1 MLKKIREYVKDTTIP
16 LQKRC
21 FFLTSITVGITLG
34 IIWIWDIFIGESIEK
49 LAVLGAGVGLMFLL
63 VTFSMKFDKIELGGI
78 LISIG
83 VIVFVLPVEYFTG
96 GGIYGCTPIWFA
108 FAFLYLGLNTKGIVR
123 RVIIILLFACAVL
136 CYLGSYFHPEW
147 VTVHGD
153 KIAHLDSIASVAGV
167 GATLYLTVSFLMD
180 IYNNERKIAD
190 KQKEEIEEL
199 NAAQNRFFSSM
210 SHEIRTPIN
219 TIIGLNEMTLR
230 ENASDEI
237 NENSMNIQAASKMLL
252 HLINDILDMSKFE
265 SGQMHLNEAAY
276 HTGDMLSDIVGM
288 LWLRAQQK
296 GLEFHINV
304 AQDLPEE
311 LLGDE
316 VRIKQ
321 ILINVLNN
329 AIKYTSEGS
338 VTLSIQ
344 CEHLENNKI
353 NVVYSV
359 SDTGMGIKKES
370 MPYLF
375 TAFKRVD
382 EEKNRYIE
390 GTGLGLSIVKQ
401 FVDLMGGKITV
412 NSVYKKGST
421 FMIEIP
427 QKVISEEV
435 IGDVDLER
443 RHLLNKPNEYHQ
455 TFEAPNAKV
464 LVVDDTAAN
473 LLVVEKLLRS
483 TKVQLTMVG
492 SGAEALQKTLETP
505 FQVIFMDHMM
515 PEMDGIEC
523 MHLIR
528 EQIGGL
534 CKDAKIVALTA
545 NAGGD
550 TGNLYAREGFDG
562 YLIKPVNGAT
572 LESELFRLLPRDQIT
587 LIGSQDEILEESM
600 SWIMEHRKK
609 MPVVITTESVADLP
623 KELIDRYRIPVL
635 PHMVATSSGI
645 FRDGLEIETLS
656 LLAYMEDNKAT
667 VKTLAPD
674 VSTHESFFAEQL
686 TYANNVIHISISS
699 QLTNSGCPMAIEASK
714 AFDNVTVIDSGH
726 LSSGQGLMV
735 LEACRMAEEGK
746 SVDEIV
752 ARIELIRDH
761 IFTSFI
767 VDSLDYLARS
777 KQISAR
783 IASVTNAFM
792 IRPVLA
798 LKKGKMVVGNIY
810 LGARQRAWNRY
821 ISSILDHRSNIDHR
835 VLFVTY
841 VGMTQ
846 ADLHEVEEAIHKR
859 AQFDHIYFQKAS
871 PAIAVNCGP
880 GTFGLLYMTLTGPER
895 SERV

>member
-1 MLKKIREYVKDTTIP
+1 MLKKIREYIKDTTIP

-21 FFLTSITVGITLG
+21 FFLTSITVGITLAV
-34 IIWIWDIFIGESIEK
+34 ILIWDIFIGESIEK
-49 LAVLGAGVGLMFLL
+49 LAVLAMGVLLMFLI
-63 VTFSMKFDKIELGGI
+63 VIFSMKFDKIQVGGI
-78 LISIG
+78 LISLG
-83 VIVFVLPVEYFTG
+83 VILFVLPVEYFTG

-108 FAFLYLGLNTKGIVR
+108 FAFLYLGLNTQGITR
-123 RVIIILLFACAVL
+123 RIVIVMLFSSAVL

-147 VTVHGD
+147 LTIHGD

-167 GATLYLTVSFLMD
+167 GATLYLTVSFLME
-180 IYNNERKIAD
+180 IYNNERRIAD
-190 KQKEEIEEL
+190 KRKEEIEEL

-237 NENSMNIQAASKMLL
+237 NENSMNIQAASKILL

-265 SGQMHLNEAAY
+265 SGQMRLNEAAY
-276 HTGDMLSDIVGM
+276 HAGDMLSDIVGM

-311 LLGDE
+311 LYGDE

-344 CEHLENNKI
+344 CEHLANNKV

-427 QKVISEEV
+427 QKVISDEV

-443 RHLLNKPNEYHQ
+443 RHQMNRVSDYHQ

-483 TKVQLTMVG
+483 TKVQLTTAE

-505 FQVIFMDHMM
+505 FQVIFMDHLM

-562 YLIKPVNGAT
+562 YLIKPVTGVT
-572 LESELFRLLPRDQIT
+572 LESELFRLLPRDMIS
-587 LIGSQDEILEESM
+587 LLGSQDEILEESM

-609 MPVVITTESVADLP
+609 TPVVITTESVADLP

-674 VSTHESFFAEQL
+674 VATHESFFAEQL

-699 QLTNSGCPMAIEASK
+699 QLTHSGCPMAIEAAK
-714 AFDNVTVIDSGH
+714 AFDNVTVIDSSH

-746 SVDEIV
+746 TVDEIV
-752 ARIELIRDH
+752 ERLEVIRDH
-761 IFTSFI
+761 VFTSFI

-777 KQISAR
+777 RQISAR

-810 LGARQRAWNRY
+810 LGARQRAWNHY
-821 ISSILDHRSNIDHR
+821 ISSILDRRSNIDHR

-841 VGMTQ
+841 VGLTQ
-846 ADLHEVEEAIHKR
+846 ADLHEIEEAIHKR
-859 AQFDHIYFQKAS
+859 AQFEHIYFQKAS

-880 GTFGLLYMTLTGPER
+880 GTFGLLYMTQTGLER
-895 SERV
+895 SERA

>member
-1 MLKKIREYVKDTTIP
+1 MLKKIKDYVNDTTIP

-21 FFLTSITVGITLG
+21 FFLTSITVMVTLG
-34 IIWIWDIFIGESIEK
+34 IIFIWDIFIGESVEK
-49 LAVLGAGVGLMFLL
+49 LAVLGGGVVLMFFI
-63 VTFSMKFDKIELGGI
+63 VTFSMKYDKIVLGGI

-108 FAFLYLGLNTKGIVR
+108 FAFLYLGLNTNGIMR
-123 RVIIILLFACAVL
+123 RVIIVLLFVCAVL

-147 VTVHGD
+147 LTRHGD

-167 GATLYLTVSFLMD
+167 GATLYLTVTFLMD
-180 IYNNERKIAD
+180 IYNNERQIAD
-190 KQKEEIEEL
+190 RRKEEIEEL

-252 HLINDILDMSKFE
+252 HLINDILDMSKIE

-296 GLEFHINV
+296 GLAFHINV

-311 LLGDE
+311 LFGDE

-329 AIKYTSEGS
+329 AIKYTAEGS

-344 CEHLENNKI
+344 CEQLSNGRV

-359 SDTGMGIKKES
+359 RDTGMGIKKEN

-427 QKVISEEV
+427 QKVVSDQVLGE
-435 IGDVDLER
+435 VDLER
-443 RHLLNKPNEYHQ
+443 RHKLNQPSEYHH

-483 TKVQLTMVG
+483 TKVQLTMVS
-492 SGAEALQKTLETP
+492 SGAEALQKTLEIP

-523 MHLIR
+523 QHRIR

-534 CKDAKIVALTA
+534 CKDSKIVALTA

-550 TGNLYAREGFDG
+550 SGNLYQREGFDG
-562 YLIKPVNGAT
+562 YLVKPVSGQK
-572 LESELFRLLPRDQIT
+572 LESELYRLLPKDLIT
-587 LIGSQDEILEESM
+587 LIGSQDEILQESM
-600 SWIMEHRKK
+600 SWIMDHRKK
-609 MPVVITTESVADLP
+609 TPVVITTESVADLP
-623 KELIDRYRIPVL
+623 KELVDRYRIPVL
-635 PHMVATSSGI
+635 PHMVGTSSGI

-656 LLAYMEDNKAT
+656 LLAYMEDSRAKVNT
-667 VKTLAPD
+667 IAPD
-674 VSTHESFFAEQL
+674 VSAHESFFAEQL

-699 QLTNSGCPMAIEASK
+699 QMMHSGCPMAIEAAK

-746 SVDEIV
+746 NVEEIV
-752 ARIELIRDH
+752 AHLEMIREH
-761 IFTSFI
+761 VFTSFI

-777 KQISAR
+777 RQISTR
-783 IASVTNAFM
+783 TASVTNAFM

-798 LKKGKMVVGNIY
+798 LKKGKMVVRNIY
-810 LGARQRAWNRY
+810 LGARKHAWSRY
-821 ISSILDHRSNIDHR
+821 ISSILDHRSNIDR
-835 VLFVTY
+835 RLLFVTY
-841 VGMTQ
+841 VGLTQ
-846 ADLHEVEEAIHKR
+846 ADLHEIEEAIQKR
-859 AQFDHIYFQKAS
+859 AKFEQIYFQKAS

-880 GTFGLLYMTLTGPER
+880 GTFGLLYMTVTG
-895 SERV
+895 S

>member
-21 FFLTSITVGITLG
+21 FFLTSITVGITLAV
-34 IIWIWDIFIGESIEK
+34 ILIWDIFIGESIEK
-49 LAVLGAGVGLMFLL
+49 LAVLAMGVLLMFLI
-63 VTFSMKFDKIELGGI
+63 VIFSMKFDKIQVGGI
-78 LISIG
+78 LISLG
-83 VIVFVLPVEYFTG
+83 VILFVLPVEYFTG

-108 FAFLYLGLNTKGIVR
+108 FAFLYLGLNTQGIAR
-123 RVIIILLFACAVL
+123 RIIIVMLFSSAVL

-147 VTVHGD
+147 LTIHGD

-167 GATLYLTVSFLMD
+167 GATLYLTVSFLME
-180 IYNNERKIAD
+180 IYNNERRIAD
-190 KQKEEIEEL
+190 KRKEEIEEL

-237 NENSMNIQAASKMLL
+237 NENSMNIQAASKILL

-265 SGQMHLNEAAY
+265 SGQMRLNEAAY
-276 HTGDMLSDIVGM
+276 HAGDMLSDIVGM

-311 LLGDE
+311 LYGDE

-344 CEHLENNKI
+344 CEHLANNKV

-427 QKVISEEV
+427 QKVISDEV

-443 RHLLNKPNEYHQ
+443 RHQMNRVSDYHQ

-483 TKVQLTMVG
+483 TKVQLTTAE
-492 SGAEALQKTLETP
+492 SGAEALQKTLETA
-505 FQVIFMDHMM
+505 FQVIFMDHLM

-528 EQIGGL
+528 EQVGGL

-562 YLIKPVNGAT
+562 YLIKPVTGVT
-572 LESELFRLLPRDQIT
+572 LESELFRLLPRDMIS
-587 LIGSQDEILEESM
+587 LLGSQDEILEESM

-609 MPVVITTESVADLP
+609 TPVVITTESVADLP

-674 VSTHESFFAEQL
+674 VATHESFFAEQL

-699 QLTNSGCPMAIEASK
+699 QLTHSGCPMAIEAAK
-714 AFDNVTVIDSGH
+714 AFDNVTVIDSSH

-746 SVDEIV
+746 TVDEIV
-752 ARIELIRDH
+752 ERLEVIRDH
-761 IFTSFI
+761 VFTSFI

-777 KQISAR
+777 RQISAR

-810 LGARQRAWNRY
+810 LGARQRAWNHY
-821 ISSILDHRSNIDHR
+821 ISSILDRRSNIDHR
-835 VLFVTY
+835 VMFVTY
-841 VGMTQ
+841 VGLTQ
-846 ADLHEVEEAIHKR
+846 ADLHEIEEAIHKR
-859 AQFDHIYFQKAS
+859 AQFEHIYFQKAS

-880 GTFGLLYMTLTGPER
+880 GTFGLLYMTQTGLER
-895 SERV
+895 SERA